1 MPNLPYKPLTA
12 EQIARRAGGR
22 RRYNKQRQQDVV
34 WRLLELESI
43 LRREGYVP
51 GDYARWAARLGV
63 SRSTICRDVQRLWNA
78 GGSAIVAG
86 AQMYQARSA
95 AQQAQRDR

>member
-12 EQIARRAGGR
+12 EQLARRAGGR
-22 RRYNKQRQQDVV
+22 RRYNKQRQDEVF
-34 WRLLELESI
+34 WRLLELERIFRS
-43 LRREGYVP
+43 EGYVP

-78 GGSAIVAG
+78 GGLAIVAG
-86 AQMYQARSA
+86 AQMYQARSPVW
-95 AQQAQRDR
+95 QPLYSR

>member
-22 RRYNKQRQQDVV
+22 RRYNRQRQDDVF
-34 WRLLELESI
+34 WRLLELENI
-43 LRREGYVP
+43 MRREGYAP

-63 SRSTICRDVQRLWNA
+63 SRSTICRDVRRLWNA

-86 AQMYQARSA
+86 VRMYQARKP
-95 AQQAQRDR
+95 AQQAQRAG